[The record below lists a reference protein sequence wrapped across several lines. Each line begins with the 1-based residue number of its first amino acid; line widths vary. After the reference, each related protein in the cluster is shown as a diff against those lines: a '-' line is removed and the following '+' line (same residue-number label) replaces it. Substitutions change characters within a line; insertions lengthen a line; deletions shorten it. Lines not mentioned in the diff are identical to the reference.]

1 MKRLLVDIIFV
12 FILIYLGSHI
22 SKQDNTPKDQTI
34 EDKITNFEDMV
45 AQKKEVQ
52 SQVEAS
58 PLNEIHENNAS
69 KMARGASEFVV
80 DVIDTSMQIIS
91 EIYKG
96 ITK

>member
-1 MKRLLVDIIFV
+1 MKRLLVDIIFI
-12 FILIYLGSHI
+12 FILIYLGTHI
-22 SKQDNTPKDQTI
+22 SKQDSNHMDQTI

-45 AQKKEVQ
+45 AQKKEIE
-52 SQVEAS
+52 SQIEARS
-58 PLNEIHENNAS
+58 LNEIHENSAS
-69 KMARGASEFVV
+69 KMAKGASEFIV